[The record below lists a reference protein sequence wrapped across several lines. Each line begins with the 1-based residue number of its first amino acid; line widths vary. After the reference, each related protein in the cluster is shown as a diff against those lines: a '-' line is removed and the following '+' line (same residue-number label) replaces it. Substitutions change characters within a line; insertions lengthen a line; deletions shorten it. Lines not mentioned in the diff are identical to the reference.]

1 MGDCTLCGGRW
12 INGYMGCS
20 RPNCNEYRLVT
31 ECNEW
36 PVQLGLSI
44 RRFVRRA
51 EVEALVA
58 DVRYETL
65 RHDYHCNNRRSGC
78 GCRGD
83 KAQSALDRLAALAL
97 EGHGDG

>member
-1 MGDCTLCGGRW
+1 MADCTLCGGRW

-51 EVEALVA
+51 EVEGLRETTGAALGVSD
-58 DVRYETL
+58 DVPFERYM
-65 RHDYHCNNRRSGC
+65 DAV
-78 GCRGD
+78 D
-83 KAQSALDRLAALAL
+83 ALDRLAALAM
-97 EGHGDG
+97 EES

>member
-1 MGDCTLCGGRW
+1 MADCALCGGRW

-20 RPNCNEYRLVT
+20 RTNCNEYRLVT

-36 PVQLGLSI
+36 PVSLGLSI

-51 EVEALVA
+51 EVEG
-58 DVRYETL
+58 L
-65 RHDYHCNNRRSGC
+65 RLTVSAAGMNPREW
-78 GCRGD
+78 
-83 KAQSALDRLAALAL
+83 SALDRLAQLAM